1 MTEINKRS
9 IVIKDL
15 IEHATYI
22 GQNNLE
28 VAEQFLVAAD
38 ETFKLLGKM
47 PGMGKLSQFSHPRLA
62 NIRQYQIKGF
72 KSYLIFYRSVE
83 TGIEILRVLHGMR
96 DLEAILDEYLEDEEL

>member
-22 GQNNLE
+22 AQNNLE
-28 VAEQFLVAAD
+28 VAEQFLVAAE

-72 KSYLIFYRSVE
+72 KRYLIFYRESQTSV
-83 TGIEILRVLHGMR
+83 EILRVLNGVR
-96 DLEAILDEYLEDEEL
+96 DLEAILDDYLENEEL